1 MDIDLLSR
9 MVKDLIMGNDAV
21 TLPGVGT
28 FVADLMPST
37 FSDKG
42 YTINPPYRR
51 LYFTPKI
58 GSDTLLVDLYAGSN
72 GISAEESAMI
82 LGDFLSQMKEV
93 LKVRKTIVF
102 PGLGR
107 LRATRENNF
116 FFVADEDL
124 DIYPEGLAL
133 EPVSLKN
140 HIETKAE
147 VRQAVES
154 LAGLMAG
161 PAPVQK
167 EDQPSEVSPGE
178 SEVTEAIAAAEPV
191 DEPVAEEPVTEE
203 PVAEEPVAE
212 EPAAE
217 VFEEPAPVE
226 ESVVE
231 EYADDE
237 ELNYVYND
245 FKKNCKF
252 LVEIDRRG
260 SHDAVFYRDDNK
272 DFHKFVEDVTGYI
285 KASGSCSDI
294 CNLSDACQLSSVNL
308 SSGYYHEHT
317 LEEKIVVEETLH
329 TKDMVIKLIEEA
341 CKDETPTY
349 IFTEKKWSNVYNYSS
364 STSHPICKNC
374 IS

>member
-154 LAGLMAG
+154 LAGLMSG

-212 EPAAE
+212 EPA
-217 VFEEPAPVE
+217 VEEPAAEEPAAEAPAKEPEPVPAKGPE
-226 ESVVE
+226 TAPSKEPVPVKEKKPRRKSRFWKVFWRIVLILFLTALVVAVAWIIIGRVAPE
-231 EYADDE
+231 LIDPLLYTPE
-237 ELNYVYND
+237 ELEIINY
-245 FKKNCKF
+245 
-252 LVEIDRRG
+252 
-260 SHDAVFYRDDNK
+260 
-272 DFHKFVEDVTGYI
+272 
-285 KASGSCSDI
+285 
-294 CNLSDACQLSSVNL
+294 
-308 SSGYYHEHT
+308 
-317 LEEKIVVEETLH
+317 
-329 TKDMVIKLIEEA
+329 
-341 CKDETPTY
+341 
-349 IFTEKKWSNVYNYSS
+349 
-364 STSHPICKNC
+364 
-374 IS
+374 